1 MIVYNRYFF
10 VYDMTKSRIAAHAQ
24 MLIRKGV
31 VMMYAPRKDL
41 VLKALRFEEAERVPW
56 VPFTG
61 VHAAK
66 LIDLD
71 AETFLRSPENIV
83 AGVKAAAERYLAD
96 GVCSVFDLQIE
107 AEALGC
113 GLKWSKNNPPAV
125 REHVLETK
133 NIAELPEFTKDL
145 GRIADAL
152 TATQMLKKEIGDN
165 VAVFGLICGPFTLA
179 LHLAGGNFL
188 TDMIEFPDKAKAV
201 LDFCAEVA
209 KKMSLWYLE
218 AGADVVAIV
227 DPMTSQISPRHFKK
241 YVTATVAPAIEA
253 VKEAGGLV
261 TLFCCGDATKNIE
274 LMMQCAPNGIAFDE
288 QVSIPMC
295 RELADQY
302 KVAIEGNIHLTTT
315 LLFGNPV
322 ECVNEVKQCIADGG
336 TRGYILS
343 PGCDLPFDTPFYN
356 LEAVGKYAAEG
367 EEPAETSGFL
377 SLEDALRACDPAAEG
392 FEDVEI
398 VPGKLFVEVVTLD
411 SEGCAPCQY
420 MMEALFRVRGR
431 YGDKLTYR
439 EDLIKSLGAI
449 KRVQQ
454 LGCKN
459 LPSMLIN
466 NELVFDN
473 IVPTDE
479 ELIKELDKRL

>member
-1 MIVYNRYFF
+1 MSY
-10 VYDMTKSRIAAHAQ
+10 M
-24 MLIRKGV
+24 
-31 VMMYAPRKDL
+31 PRKDL
-41 VLKALRFEEAERVPW
+41 VLKALRCEEVERVPW

-66 LIDLD
+66 LLDMD
-71 AETFLRSPENIV
+71 AEAFLRDPENIV
-83 AGVKAAAERYLAD
+83 AGVKAAAERYFAD

-125 REHVLETK
+125 SSHILETK
-133 NIAELPEFTKDL
+133 NIADLPEYTKDL
-145 GRIADAL
+145 GRIRDGL
-152 TATQMLKKEIGDN
+152 TATKLLKEDIGDK
-165 VAVFGLICGPFTLA
+165 VAIFGLICGPFTLA

-188 TDMIEFPDKAKAV
+188 TDMIEYPEKAKEV
-201 LDFCAEVA
+201 LDYCAEIA
-209 KKMSLWYLE
+209 RKMSLWYLE
-218 AGADVVAIV
+218 AGADVVALV

-241 YVTATVAPAIEA
+241 YVTDTVAPAIEA
-253 VKEAGGLV
+253 VRGAGGLV

-274 LMMQCAPNGIAFDE
+274 LMMKCGPHGIAFDE

-295 RELADQY
+295 RKLSSQY
-302 KVAIEGNIHLTTT
+302 NVAIEGNLHLTTT
-315 LLFGNPV
+315 LLFGNPC
-322 ECVNEVKQCIADGG
+322 ECVAEARQCIADGG
-336 TRGYILS
+336 TKGFILS
-343 PGCDLPFDTPFYN
+343 PGCDIPFDTPFYN
-356 LEAVGKYAAEG
+356 LEAIGNYVMNGAE
-367 EEPAETSGFL
+367 PSETSGFM
-377 SLEDALRACDPAAEG
+377 SLEEALGNCDAAAEG

-398 VPGKLFVEVVTLD
+398 VPGQLFVEVVTLD

-420 MMEALFRVRGR
+420 MMESLYRVKDR

-439 EDLIKSLGAI
+439 EDLIKSLAAI

-454 LGCKN
+454 LGCKT

-479 ELIKELDKRL
+479 ELIRELDKRL

>member
-1 MIVYNRYFF
+1 MEY
-10 VYDMTKSRIAAHAQ
+10 M
-24 MLIRKGV
+24 
-31 VMMYAPRKDL
+31 PRRDL
-41 VLKALRFEEAERVPW
+41 VLKALKCEETERIPW

-61 VHAAK
+61 VHVAK
-66 LIDLD
+66 LLNMD
-71 AETFLRSPENIV
+71 AETFLRKPENIV
-83 AGVKAAAERYLAD
+83 EGVKVAAHRYLAD

-125 REHVLETK
+125 SSHVLETK
-133 NIAELPEFTKDL
+133 KLHELPTFTRSL
-145 GRIADAL
+145 GRIEGAL
-152 TATQMLKKEIGDN
+152 EATSMLKKEIGDR
-165 VAVFGLICGPFTLA
+165 VAIFGLICGPFTLA

-188 TDMIEFPDKAKAV
+188 TDMIEFPEKAKET
-201 LDFCAEVA
+201 LDYCAEIA
-209 KKMSLWYLE
+209 RKMSQWYVE
-218 AGADVVAIV
+218 AGADVVALV

-241 YVTATVAPAIEA
+241 YVMNTVAPAIKQ
-253 VKEAGGLV
+253 VKEMGALV

-274 LMMQCAPNGIAFDE
+274 LMMKCEPNGIAFDE
-288 QVSIPMC
+288 QVSIPMS
-295 RELADQY
+295 RDLMEQY
-302 KVAIEGNIHLTTT
+302 NVAIEGNLHLTTT
-315 LLFGNPV
+315 LLFGSPL
-322 ECVNEVKQCIADGG
+322 ECVADAKRCMEEGG
-336 TRGYILS
+336 RRGYILS

-356 LEAVGKYAAEG
+356 LEAVGRWAVLG
-367 EEPAETSGFL
+367 EMPAEAGGFM
-377 SLEDALRACDPAAEG
+377 SLDEALKNCDAESEG

-420 MMEALFRVRGR
+420 MMEALFRVKER

-439 EDLIKSLGAI
+439 EDLIKSLPAI

-473 IVPTDE
+473 IVPSDE
-479 ELIKELDKRL
+479 ELIRELDKRLK

>member
-1 MIVYNRYFF
+1 M
-10 VYDMTKSRIAAHAQ
+10 
-24 MLIRKGV
+24 KGSV
-31 VMMYAPRKDL
+31 VMYDTARRDL
-41 VLKALRFEEAERVPW
+41 VLKALRCEETERVPW

-61 VHAAK
+61 VQSAK
-66 LIDLD
+66 LLDMD

-83 AGVKAAAERYLAD
+83 KGVSMAAERYLAD

-107 AEALGC
+107 AEAFGC

-125 REHVLETK
+125 ATHILETK
-133 NIAELPEFTKDL
+133 ELSELAELTKKS

-152 TATQMLKKEIGDN
+152 KATSMLKEQIGDK
-165 VAVFGLICGPFTLA
+165 VAIFGLICGPFTLA
-179 LHLAGGNFL
+179 LHLAGGSFL
-188 TDMIEFPDKAKAV
+188 TDMIEYPDKANAV
-201 LDFCAEVA
+201 LEFCAEA
-209 KKMSLWYLE
+209 ARKMSAWYIE
-218 AGADVVAIV
+218 AGADVVALV

-241 YVTATVAPAIEA
+241 YVMSTVAPAI
-253 VKEAGGLV
+253 KEVRDRGGIV

-274 LMMQCAPNGIAFDE
+274 LMMKCQPHGIAFDE
-288 QVSIPMC
+288 QVSVSMC
-295 RELADQY
+295 RDLSQQY
-302 KVAIEGNIHLTTT
+302 NVAIEGNLHLTTT
-315 LLFGNPV
+315 LLFGSPT
-322 ECVNEVKQCIADGG
+322 ECVEDAKTCLKNGG
-336 TRGYILS
+336 KKGYILS
-343 PGCDLPFDTPFYN
+343 PGCDIPFDTPEYN
-356 LEAVGKYAAEG
+356 LAAVGKYAVFG
-367 EEPAETSGFL
+367 EEPAKTSGFL
-377 SLEDALRACDPAAEG
+377 SLNEALAGCNADAEG

-420 MMEALFRVRGR
+420 MMESLYRVKDR

-439 EDLIKSLGAI
+439 EDLIKSLPAI
-449 KRVQQ
+449 KRVQK

-473 IVPTDE
+473 IIPTDD

>member
-1 MIVYNRYFF
+1 MSN
-10 VYDMTKSRIAAHAQ
+10 D
-24 MLIRKGV
+24 
-31 VMMYAPRKDL
+31 PRKDL
-41 VLKALRFEEAERVPW
+41 VLKALRCEETERVPW

-61 VHAAK
+61 VHCAK
-66 LIDLD
+66 LLGMD

-83 AGVKAAAERYLAD
+83 KGVSIAAEKYLAD

-125 REHVLETK
+125 ATHVLQTK
-133 NIAELPEFTKDL
+133 DIDELPELTKES

-152 TATQMLKKEIGDN
+152 KATAMLKKQIGGK
-165 VAVFGLICGPFTLA
+165 VAIFGLICGPFTLA
-179 LHLAGGNFL
+179 LHLAGANFL
-188 TDMIEFPDKAKAV
+188 TDMIEYPEKANAI
-201 LDFCAEVA
+201 LDFCAETA
-209 KKMSLWYLE
+209 RKMSAWYVE

-241 YVTATVAPAIEA
+241 YVMRTVEPAI
-253 VKEAGGLV
+253 KEVRERGAFV

-274 LMMQCAPNGIAFDE
+274 LMMQCKPDGISFDE
-288 QVSIPMC
+288 QVSISMC
-295 RELADQY
+295 RELSAQY
-302 KVAIEGNIHLTTT
+302 NVAIEGNIHLTTT
-315 LLFGNPV
+315 LLFGNPY
-322 ECVNEVKQCIADGG
+322 ECAQEAKQCIEEGG
-336 TRGYILS
+336 KKGFLLS
-343 PGCDLPFDTPFYN
+343 PGCDLPFDTPEYN
-356 LEAVGKYAAEG
+356 MEAVGRYAVMG
-367 EEPAETSGFL
+367 EMPSKNSGFL
-377 SLEDALRACDPAAEG
+377 SLEEALSQCDAAAEG
-392 FEDVEI
+392 FEEVET

-420 MMEALFRVRGR
+420 MMESLYRVKER

-439 EDLIKSLGAI
+439 EDLIKSLPAI

-479 ELIKELDKRL
+479 ELIKELDKHLRAGAI

>member
-1 MIVYNRYFF
+1 M
-10 VYDMTKSRIAAHAQ
+10 YDTA
-24 MLIRKGV
+24 
-31 VMMYAPRKDL
+31 RKDL
-41 VLKALRFEEAERVPW
+41 VMKALRCEETERTPW

-66 LIDLD
+66 LIGMD
-71 AETFLRSPENIV
+71 AETYLRSPKNIV
-83 AGVKAAAERYLAD
+83 AGVKTAAERYFAD

-113 GLKWSKNNPPAV
+113 ELKWSKNNPPAV
-125 REHVLETK
+125 STHILETK
-133 NIAELPEFTKDL
+133 TIDELPEFDKNL
-145 GRIADAL
+145 GRIRDAL
-152 TATQMLKKEIGDN
+152 EATSMLKHEIGDK

-201 LDFCAEVA
+201 LDYCAEVSRRMA
-209 KKMSLWYLE
+209 SWYVGV
-218 AGADVVAIV
+218 GADAVALV

-241 YVTATVAPAIEA
+241 YVAEAVAPAIKR
-253 VKEAGGLV
+253 VKEIGGVV

-274 LMMQCAPNGIAFDE
+274 LMMQCAPDGIAFDE
-288 QVSIPMC
+288 QVSVAKS
-295 RELADQY
+295 RELMEKY
-302 KVAIEGNIHLTTT
+302 NVAIEGNLHLTTT
-315 LLFGNPV
+315 LLFGSPR
-322 ECVNEVKQCIADGG
+322 ECVEDAKRCVAEGG
-336 TRGYILS
+336 RRGFLLS

-356 LEAVGKYAAEG
+356 LEAVGRWAVFG
-367 EEPAETSGFL
+367 EEPSETGGFL
-377 SLEDALRACDPAAEG
+377 SLDEALKNCDSDAGG
-392 FEDVEI
+392 FADVEI

-420 MMEALFRVRGR
+420 MMEALYRVKDR

-439 EDLIKSLGAI
+439 EDLIKSLPAI
-449 KRVQQ
+449 KRVQK

-473 IVPTDE
+473 IVPTDD
-479 ELIKELDKRL
+479 ELIKELDKRLS